1 MINRSGP
8 ELLDRLLQLRRHQRD
23 GKRSPHKPLL
33 VLLALGELA
42 NTGSSALVWS
52 QVESRLA
59 HLIAEFGPPSRTGAT
74 QRAAYPFTRLR
85 ADHVWSLSKDVPMDL
100 IGPLADGEVVDA
112 STRGSRKRWQILLHC
127 TLWHAAWWTPS
138 FRRPWPE
145 TFLPQSD

>member
-1 MINRSGP
+1 MNRTGP

-59 HLIAEFGPPSRTGAT
+59 H
-74 QRAAYPFTRLR
+74 
-85 ADHVWSLSKDVPMDL
+85 
-100 IGPLADGEVVDA
+100 
-112 STRGSRKRWQILLHC
+112 
-127 TLWHAAWWTPS
+127 
-138 FRRPWPE
+138 
-145 TFLPQSD
+145 